1 MRLDA
6 YDRVHKTLHFTQKK
20 TGVPVMLPVVEV
32 AASALNAYIDQA
44 RPVTSACNLFVT
56 VQAPY
61 TAVRDMNSILKPI
74 MARAGIRKENG
85 KGFHAFRRALG
96 GMLLNNG
103 VKIGLISQILGHT
116 NMASV
121 DRYLPY
127 AVTSLKSCIMDMPPL
142 ERKKEVS
149 S

>member
-1 MRLDA
+1 MKVKL
-6 YDRVHKTLHFTQKK
+6 
-20 TGVPVMLPVVEV
+20 
-32 AASALNAYIDQA
+32 
-44 RPVTSACNLFVT
+44 
-56 VQAPY
+56 
-61 TAVRDMNSILKPI
+61 
-74 MARAGIRKENG
+74 G
-85 KGFHAFRRALG
+85 KIK
-96 GMLLNNG
+96 LNNG